1 MSRAQHTKTKQIHN
15 TVGLSTDNYVV
26 STREV
31 IKIMERTVKQA
42 IKNMLNESL
51 GIRASAVWLSSTNEI
66 ALDTASLMHVM

>member
-1 MSRAQHTKTKQIHN
+1 MSRAQHTKTKQIKD

-51 GIRASAVWLSSTNEI
+51 GIRASAV
-66 ALDTASLMHVM
+66 